1 MGRIVSLVI
10 IRITVVNEAVLLL
23 LQNRKRRKAGQS
35 TLLLILLITII
46 LCKKGRNLR
55 NERNR
60 VCGRIKRR
68 DGGINRH
75 KIKGCIDDYVDMY

>member
-10 IRITVVNEAVLLL
+10 IRIMKVNEAVLLL
-23 LQNRKRRKAGQS
+23 LQNRKRRKAG
-35 TLLLILLITII
+35 LILLIMII

-75 KIKGCIDDYVDMY
+75 KIKGCIDDCVDMY